1 MKNLKKLTSV
11 FLAVIML
18 LAMNTTAFAAVSDT
32 GFSDVAA
39 NAWYADAVTYVRGH
53 GLMSGTSTTTFS
65 PEATTSR
72 GQIAAILYRAAGS
85 PAPLRRHMGGRGGPG
100 GPLAAYQGGS
110 VGKGTDRPRL
120 RRPAAGAVQET
131 ESAGAHDPQRP
142 FAGAEHAADG
152 GGVGGAVKQAAPQRR
167 TKALLLQAGGLF

>member
-53 GLMSGTSTTTFS
+53 GLMSGTSGSTFS
-65 PEATTSR
+65 PDSAMTRSMLATV
-72 GQIAAILYRAAGS
+72 LYRLAGK
-85 PAPLRRHMGGRGGPG
+85 PAVT
-100 GPLAAYQGGS
+100 GS
-110 VGKGTDRPRL
+110 DAFTDTID
-120 RRPAAGAVQET
+120 GA
-131 ESAGAHDPQRP
+131 
-142 FAGAEHAADG
+142 
-152 GGVGGAVKQAAPQRR
+152 
-167 TKALLLQAGGLF
+167 

>member
-53 GLMSGTSTTTFS
+53 GLMT
-65 PEATTSR
+65 A
-72 GQIAAILYRAAGS
+72 
-85 PAPLRRHMGGRGGPG
+85 PAPLPSLPKPPPAG
-100 GPLAAYQGGS
+100 
-110 VGKGTDRPRL
+110 DRL
-120 RRPAAGAVQET
+120 L
-131 ESAGAHDPQRP
+131 RP
-142 FAGAEHAADG
+142 FTVLLE
-152 GGVGGAVKQAAPQRR
+152 
-167 TKALLLQAGGLF
+167 ALL